1 MTVHSV
7 PSLVSAEVEHITLDR
22 PERRN
27 ALDHDTL
34 TALLEALEMATA
46 ARRRAV
52 VLSGV
57 GGHFCAGADLS
68 TVEDDAFVA
77 LLRGVLEALRRAPM
91 PVIAALEGAALGA
104 GTQLALAC
112 DLRIA
117 TPTAMFGIP
126 AAKLGLTVDQWTVQQ
141 LGRQVG
147 HSVARAMLVGAEV
160 FRAERLYANGF
171 IHRIV
176 DPGMSP
182 FEAADTWAVEL
193 AAYAPLTIAAHK
205 KMLRAS
211 EPAIE
216 APDDVAAARL
226 AAWRSDD
233 LAEGLDAFSQH
244 RSPVF
249 RGR

>member
-1 MTVHSV
+1 MTVHTA
-7 PSLVSAEVEHITLDR
+7 PSLSSAEVEHITLDR

-34 TALLEALEMATA
+34 AALLEALESATA
-46 ARRRAV
+46 ARRRV
-52 VLSGV
+52 IVLSGM

-68 TVEDDAFVA
+68 TVEDDAFVT
-77 LLRGVLEALRRAPM
+77 LLRDVLIALRSAPI
-91 PVIAALEGAALGA
+91 PVIAAMEGAALGA

-117 TPTAMFGIP
+117 TPGAMFGIP

-141 LGRQVG
+141 LARQVG

-160 FRAERLYANGF
+160 FRAERLHANGF

-176 DPGMSP
+176 DKGMSP
-182 FEAADTWAVEL
+182 FDAADAWAGEL
-193 AAYAPLTIAAHK
+193 ATFAPLTITAHK
-205 KMLRAS
+205 MMLRAA

-216 APDDVAAARL
+216 PPDEVAAARL

-233 LAEGLDAFSQH
+233 LAEGLDAFTQH

-249 RGR
+249 RGS